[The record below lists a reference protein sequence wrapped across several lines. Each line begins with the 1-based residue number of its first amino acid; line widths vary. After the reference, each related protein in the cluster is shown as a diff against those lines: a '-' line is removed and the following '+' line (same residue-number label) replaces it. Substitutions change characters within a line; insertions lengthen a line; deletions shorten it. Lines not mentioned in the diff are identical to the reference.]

1 MSAISSRR
9 EYTTQTPQH
18 PKAHQKNKPQK
29 PPHHPKTHPNPHNR
43 NTHNQLNTPSTNQHH
58 PPPPSFNASAPHTPQ
73 PPNPPFIPSPNNP
86 HRTRHNPS
94 RKLQPTRSR
103 RPPQRAPPAQPH
115 PQNPLPINTPYPH
128 PRHAPHRPT
137 PSTASRP
144 TQTPSASNETP
155 PPTPNAATPSTTTAP
170 LAPCLAAATL
180 GRSPRADAP
189 DPIGCRWAGRS
200 RASLGVCARSRPCE
214 ASPACPT
221 LRYRPARRPRPAAAV
236 ARHALPRGATR
247 AHAAGWQSSPLFRHG
262 ARWDWHSGRWG
273 RRAASLPSRSVGLCA
288 VRERTGCWQDGMSR
302 GCWGWKCLC
311 AGRWCHR
318 GRRSVGSVGDSGWG

>member
-18 PKAHQKNKPQK
+18 PKAHQKTNPQNHHTTPKPTQTRTTETHTTNSTPH
-29 PPHHPKTHPNPHNR
+29 PPTNPTHKTHS
-43 NTHNQLNTPSTNQHH
+43 PST
-58 PPPPSFNASAPHTPQ
+58 P
-73 PPNPPFIPSPNNP
+73 
-86 HRTRHNPS
+86 
-94 RKLQPTRSR
+94 
-103 RPPQRAPPAQPH
+103 
-115 PQNPLPINTPYPH
+115 PYPH

-189 DPIGCRWAGRS
+189 DWRRLSGAGRP
-200 RASLGVCARSRPCE
+200 RASLGVCAHSRPCE